1 MQLVFGA
8 GDFFAVPLTDAQ
20 GNAISNPT
28 PIQIGAMQE
37 MSLDFAGELKELY
50 GQKQFALSVARGKV
64 KTTGKF
70 KGAQIHG
77 AALNSLFFGTGVT
90 AGTMHAINTDGVGAL
105 IPASPYQITVT
116 PPSSGTFVEDLGVL
130 DSNAVPMTRVASA
143 PATGQYS
150 VSAGVYTFA
159 AADTGK
165 KVFINYR
172 YSYSLTTAKRI
183 SLNNVAMGQA
193 PAFKAYMQTTFNGKR
208 ALVILESVVSTK
220 LQLLSTK
227 IDDYSVPSVDFSANA
242 DSSGTTLGDIYVQ
255 E

>member
-37 MSLDFAGELKELY
+37 MSLDFSGDLKELH
-50 GQKQFALSVARGKV
+50 GQKQFALATARGKV

-77 AALNSLFFGTGVT
+77 AALNSLFFGTGVA
-90 AGTMHAINTDGVGAL
+90 AGTMNAINTDSVGAV
-105 IPASPYQITVT
+105 IPTTPFTITPTV
-116 PPSSGTFVEDLGVL
+116 PNSGTFVTDLGVL
-130 DSNAVPMTRVASA
+130 DTNAIPMTCVASA
-143 PATGQYS
+143 PAAGQYS
-150 VSAGVYTFA
+150 VSNGVYTFNT
-159 AADTGK
+159 ADAGK

-172 YSYSLTTAKRI
+172 FSYTLASAKRI
-183 SLNNVAMGQA
+183 TLTNVSMGQA
-193 PAFKAYMQTTFNGKR
+193 PAFKAYMQTTFQGKR

-220 LQLLSTK
+220 LSLLATK
-227 IDDYSVPSVDFSANA
+227 QDDFSVPSVDFSASA

>member
-1 MQLVFGA
+1 MQLGFGA
-8 GDFFAVPLTDAQ
+8 GDFFAVPLMDAQ

-28 PIQIGAMQE
+28 PIQIGSMQE
-37 MSLDFAGELKELY
+37 MSLDFSGELKELY
-50 GQKQFALSVARGKV
+50 GQKQFALAVARGKV

-70 KGAQIHG
+70 KGAQING
-77 AALNSLFFGTGVT
+77 AALNSLFFGTGVA
-90 AGTMHAINTDGVGAL
+90 AGTMHAVNVDSVGAL
-105 IPASPYQITVT
+105 IPTTPFTITVT
-116 PPSSGTFVEDLGVL
+116 PPNTGTFVDDLGVL

-150 VSAGVYTFA
+150 MSAGIYTFA

-172 YSYSLTTAKRI
+172 YSYSLTGAKHI
-183 SLNNVAMGQA
+183 SLTNVAMGQT
-193 PAFKAYMQTTFNGKR
+193 PSFKAYMQTTFQGKR
-208 ALVILESVVSTK
+208 ALVMLENVTSTK

-227 IDDYSVPSVDFSANA
+227 LDDFNVPSVDFSAAA
-242 DSSGTTLGDIYVQ
+242 DASGSTLGDIYVQ

>member
-1 MQLVFGA
+1 MQLQFGA
-8 GDFFAVPLTDAQ
+8 GDFFGVPLTDAA
-20 GNAISNPT
+20 GNAITNPT
-28 PIQIGAMQE
+28 PIRIGAMQE
-37 MSLDFAGELKELY
+37 MSLDFSGDLKELY
-50 GQKQFALSVARGKV
+50 GNKQFALAIARGKV

-90 AGTMHAINTDGVGAL
+90 AGTMHAIATDDVGAV
-105 IPASPYQITVT
+105 IPSTPFTITPTV
-116 PPSSGTFVEDLGVL
+116 PNAGTFVDDLGVL

-150 VSAGVYTFA
+150 ANAGVYTFA
-159 AADTGK
+159 TADAAK
-165 KVFINYR
+165 KVYISYR
-172 YSYSLTTAKRI
+172 YSYAATGAKRI

-193 PAFKAYMQTTFNGKR
+193 PTFKAYMQTTFQGKR
-208 ALVILESVVSTK
+208 ALVMLESVASTK

-227 IDDYSVPSVDFSANA
+227 LDDFNIPSVDFSANA

>member
-1 MQLVFGA
+1 MQLLFGA
-8 GDFFAVPLTDAQ
+8 GDFFAVPLTDAN

-37 MSLDFAGELKELY
+37 MSLDFSGDLKELY
-50 GQKQFALSVARGKV
+50 GNRQFAMAVGRGKV

-90 AGTMHAINTDGVGAL
+90 AGTMHALNADVVGTL
-105 IPASPYQITVT
+105 IPTTPFTITVT
-116 PPSSGTFVEDLGVL
+116 PPNAGTVVDDLGVL
-130 DSNAVPMTRVASA
+130 NANAVPLTRVASA

-150 VSAGVYTFA
+150 YAAGVYTFA
-159 AADTGK
+159 AADVGTR
-165 KVFINYR
+165 VFINYR
-172 YSYSLTTAKRI
+172 YSYSLATAKRI
-183 SLNNVAMGQA
+183 SLTNVGMGQT
-193 PAFKAYMQTTFNGKR
+193 PAFKAYMQTTFQGKR
-208 ALVILESVVSTK
+208 ALVMLESVVSTK

-227 IDDYSVPSVDFSANA
+227 QDDFSVPSVDFSAQA

>member
-1 MQLVFGA
+1 MQLMFGA
-8 GDFFAVPLTDAQ
+8 GDMFAVPLIDAQ

-37 MSLDFAGELKELY
+37 MSLDFSGDLKEMY
-50 GQKQFALSVARGKV
+50 ANKQFALAIARGKV

-77 AALNSLFFGTGVT
+77 AALNSLFFGTGMT
-90 AGTMHAINTDGVGAL
+90 AGTMHAINTDQTGTTL
-105 IPASPYQITVT
+105 STTSVT
-116 PPSSGTFVEDLGVL
+116 PTVPNSGTIVDDLGVL
-130 DSNAVPMTRVASA
+130 DANAVPMTRVASA
-143 PATGQYS
+143 PGTGQYS
-150 VSAGVYTFA
+150 YSAGVYTFA
-159 AADTGK
+159 AADNGK

-172 YSYSLTTAKRI
+172 YSYTLASAKRI
-183 SLNNVAMGQA
+183 SLTNVAMGQA
-193 PAFKAYMQTTFNGKR
+193 PAFKAFMQTTFQGKR

-227 IDDYSVPSVDFSANA
+227 LDDYNVPSLDFSANA
-242 DSSGTTLGDIYVQ
+242 DASGTTLGDIYVQ

>member
-1 MQLVFGA
+1 MQLMFGA
-8 GDFFAVPLTDAQ
+8 GDMFAVPLLDAQ
-20 GNAISNPT
+20 GNSISNPT

-50 GQKQFALSVARGKV
+50 GNKQFALGVARGKV

-77 AALNSLFFGTGVT
+77 AALNSLFFGTGMT
-90 AGTMHAINTDGVGAL
+90 AGTMHALNTDTVGSV
-105 IPASPYQITVT
+105 IPTTPFTVTVT

-172 YSYSLTTAKRI
+172 YSYTSASAKRI

-193 PAFKAYMQTTFNGKR
+193 PTFKAYLQTTFQGKR

-227 IDDYSVPSVDFSANA
+227 LDDFNVPSVDFSANA
-242 DSSGTTLGDIYVQ
+242 DASGTTLGDIYVQ

>member
-1 MQLVFGA
+1 MQLQFGA

-20 GNAISNPT
+20 GNPIATPT

-37 MSLDFAGELKELY
+37 MALDFSGELKELY
-50 GQKQFALSVARGKV
+50 GSKQFALGVGRGKV
-64 KTTGKF
+64 KTTGKV

-77 AALNSLFFGTGVT
+77 AALNSLFFGTGSV

-105 IPASPYQITVT
+105 IPPTPFTITVT
-116 PPSSGTFVEDLGVL
+116 PPSSGTFVDDMGVL
-130 DSNAVPMTRVASA
+130 DSNAVPMTRVATA
-143 PATGQYS
+143 PTTGQYS
-150 VSAGVYTFA
+150 VNAGVYTFA

-172 YSYSLTTAKRI
+172 YSYSLSSAKRI

-193 PAFKAYMQTTFNGKR
+193 PAFKTFMQTTFQGKR

-227 IDDYSVPSVDFSANA
+227 LDDFNVPSIDFSANA
-242 DSSGTTLGDIYVQ
+242 DASGTTLGDIYVQ

>member
-1 MQLVFGA
+1 MQLSFGA

-37 MSLDFAGELKELY
+37 MSLDFSGDLKELY
-50 GQKQFALSVARGKV
+50 GSKQFALAVARGKV

-90 AGTMHAINTDGVGAL
+90 AGTMHAVNADAVGAL
-105 IPASPYQITVT
+105 IPSTPYTITPT
-116 PPSSGTFVEDLGVL
+116 PPNSGTFVDDLGVL

-150 VSAGVYTFA
+150 MSAGVYTFA

-172 YSYSLTTAKRI
+172 YSYTAAAAKRI
-183 SLNNVAMGQA
+183 TLTNVAMGQA
-193 PAFKAYMQTTFNGKR
+193 PSFKGYMQTTFQGKR

-220 LQLLSTK
+220 LQLLATK
-227 IDDYSVPSVDFSANA
+227 LDDFSVPSVDFSASA
-242 DSSGTTLGDIYVQ
+242 DSSGTSLGDIYVQ